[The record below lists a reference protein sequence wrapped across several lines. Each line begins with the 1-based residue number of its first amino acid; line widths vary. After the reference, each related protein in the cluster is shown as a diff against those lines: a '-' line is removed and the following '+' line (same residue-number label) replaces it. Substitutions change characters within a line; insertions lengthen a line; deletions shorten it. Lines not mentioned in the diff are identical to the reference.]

1 MNIILDNKQRDKY
14 KSVIDELFYL
24 CPEMMSRK
32 INGANVQQAFMFDT
46 VRNLS
51 NKNSKLLCIGSFED
65 TACESLM
72 KLGYNITA
80 IDPVIN
86 TNLNDFF
93 NKSKEKYDLI
103 FSTSVIEH
111 VEDDELFIEQICKL
125 LKNGGYGVLTC
136 DFNDNYKNGDGKP
149 GEDFRLYTKK
159 DLLKR
164 LNSVLNNNDCKII
177 GDVDYDSLPDFQY
190 GIYKYSFATYNFIKN
205 E

>member
-1 MNIILDNKQRDKY
+1 MEIIIERGCGLDVHKETVVACIMGTGVRKEIRTYSTMTNDLLRLKGWLQETGITHVAMESTGVYWKPVFNI
-14 KSVIDELFYL
+14 
-24 CPEMMSRK
+24 
-32 INGANVQQAFMFDT
+32 
-46 VRNLS
+46 LS
-51 NKNSKLLCIGSFED
+51 E
-65 TACESLM
+65 ESL
-72 KLGYNITA
+72 
-80 IDPVIN
+80 
-86 TNLNDFF
+86 
-93 NKSKEKYDLI
+93 DLML
-103 FSTSVIEH
+103 VNARH
-111 VEDDELFIEQICKL
+111 VKNVPGRKTDVKDSEWLCKL